1 MMTTDKARK
10 RAVRSRMTKTG
21 ERYAAARRHVVDD
34 ARTTSAQPLPPRVA
48 DPGVSEEAI
57 RKATGRGWDEWLRD
71 LDTWDAVERSHT
83 EIARHVAETYP
94 ISGWWAQSVTVGYE
108 RARGMRAIHQTSRGF
123 EVSVSKTL
131 ALPPADVWPW
141 VVNESQRDRWI
152 DPGLLELASRR
163 DGRWARLSVDG
174 DDSSVRLSLDPKGAD
189 RSVLTVT
196 HSRLHGSDDIPALR
210 LAWRKRLETLER
222 AMTETR

>member
-1 MMTTDKARK
+1 MTTDKARK
-10 RAVRSRMTKTG
+10 RAIRSRMTKTG

-34 ARTTSAQPLPPRVA
+34 ARTTSARPLPPRVT

-71 LDTWDAVERSHT
+71 LDAWDAAERSHT
-83 EIARHVAETYP
+83 EIARHVSETYS

-108 RARGMRAIHQTSRGF
+108 RARGMRAVHQTSRGF

-141 VVNESQRDRWI
+141 VVNASQRDR
-152 DPGLLELASRR
+152 
-163 DGRWARLSVDG
+163 
-174 DDSSVRLSLDPKGAD
+174 
-189 RSVLTVT
+189 
-196 HSRLHGSDDIPALR
+196 
-210 LAWRKRLETLER
+210 
-222 AMTETR
+222 